1 MKSAHLPLVV
11 TRPYVA
17 ALREKTLL
25 LGTKPKTVPAAPETV
40 KTEEK
45 SEGNG
50 SLKKETDS
58 TTNTTENTAGNVK
71 KDEPDSGVKMEVV
84 GEEAASNTAS
94 TASTASAAGAL
105 SDAASSSSTA
115 TGEKKIEAN
124 GGTVMDTSAAADSSA
139 VAVEAAALKEVPS
152 DVNPLWVLQR
162 QLRAAMIQHH
172 IATITAPLST
182 SNSSNNIGNGSIN
195 NNNSSN
201 NINSNAPNPTG
212 VITSS
217 GAAATSTAATATAT
231 ATPTATTSTDTI
243 HPPIAMGPS
252 NFLAPLLPY
261 RQFHR
266 NRKQSKRDLRLW
278 DREERRRKLE
288 LEDKRKKK
296 ALEYHK
302 ALMSHREDF
311 FRFHKFKKFG
321 KSC

>member
-25 LGTKPKTVPAAPETV
+25 LGTKPKTVPAAPEIV

-50 SLKKETDS
+50 SLKMETDS
-58 TTNTTENTAGNVK
+58 TTNTAENTVGNVK
-71 KDEPDSGVKMEVV
+71 KDEPDSSADSGVKMEVV
-84 GEEAASNTAS
+84 GEEASSNTAS
-94 TASTASAAGAL
+94 TASAGGAV
-105 SDAASSSSTA
+105 SDAASSISTA

-182 SNSSNNIGNGSIN
+182 SNSSSNIGNGSIN
-195 NNNSSN
+195 SNNSSN

-217 GAAATSTAATATAT
+217 GAAGTSTAATAT
-231 ATPTATTSTDTI
+231 PTATASADTI